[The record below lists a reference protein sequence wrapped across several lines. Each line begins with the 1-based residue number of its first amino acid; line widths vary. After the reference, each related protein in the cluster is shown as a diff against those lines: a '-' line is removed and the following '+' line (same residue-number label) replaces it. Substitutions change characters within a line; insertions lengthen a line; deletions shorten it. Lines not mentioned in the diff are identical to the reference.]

1 MSRELW
7 LVTVEVSCG
16 AVGTLYSNQRMV
28 EVFLYCT
35 QCFLLFDVP
44 QYHLEGELVYRFI
57 VFTF

>member
-1 MSRELW
+1 M
-7 LVTVEVSCG
+7 VVSCG
-16 AVGTLYSNQRMV
+16 VVGTLYSNQRMV

-35 QCFLLFDVP
+35 QCFLLSDVP